1 MNECPRQ
8 VKPIHS
14 IRQIAPEHYLTPE
27 YSLAQAEAAEYSLA
41 PEYSVAE
48 AAEYSLVPEYSLAK
62 AEAPEYSLAKAED
75 PSTYMQSP
83 SWERLPIDILN
94 IVLEYNGYY
103 KLRNGK
109 HMRQLEKKRMN
120 AIRTIPTIT
129 MYLPNLTHVNL
140 DSRYEVNYIKTI
152 EGKTYKNT
160 IRTIVLEDHVVWV
173 MTSYALSPLNYM
185 YRGRMGLGEQQVKT
199 ERFVVYE

>member
-1 MNECPRQ
+1 MKEHPPQ
-8 VKPIHS
+8 VKPIPS
-14 IRQIAPEHYLTPE
+14 IRQIA
-27 YSLAQAEAAEYSLA
+27 A
-41 PEYSVAE
+41 EYSVAE
-48 AAEYSLVPEYSLAK
+48 AQAK
-62 AEAPEYSLAKAED
+62 AEEPA
-75 PSTYMQSP
+75 TYMQQNP
-83 SWERLPIDILN
+83 WERLPTDILN

-173 MTSYALSPLNYM
+173 MTCYALSPLNYM

>member
-1 MNECPRQ
+1 MKEHPPQ
-8 VKPIHS
+8 VKPIPS
-14 IRQIAPEHYLTPE
+14 IRQIAPEH
-27 YSLAQAEAAEYSLA
+27 SLAQAEAPEYSLA

-48 AAEYSLVPEYSLAK
+48 EPIAATATATVTRTHIQPNPWS
-62 AEAPEYSLAKAED
+62 
-75 PSTYMQSP
+75 
-83 SWERLPIDILN
+83 RLPTDILN

-152 EGKTYKNT
+152 AGKTYKNT

-173 MTSYALSPLNYM
+173 MTCYAIAPLNYM
-185 YRGRMGLGEQQVKT
+185 FRGRMGWGEPQVKT
-199 ERFVVYE
+199 EKFVVYE

>member
-1 MNECPRQ
+1 MNECPPQ
-8 VKPIHS
+8 VKPIPS
-14 IRQIAPEHYLTPE
+14 IRQIAAEHYV
-27 YSLAQAEAAEYSLA
+27 A

-48 AAEYSLVPEYSLAK
+48 AVEYSVVQSEAAEYSVAEPE
-62 AEAPEYSLAKAED
+62 
-75 PSTYMQSP
+75 TYMQP
-83 SWERLPIDILN
+83 TPWERLPIDILN

-140 DSRYEVNYIKTI
+140 DSRYELNYIKTI

-173 MTSYALSPLNYM
+173 MTCYALSPLNYM
-185 YRGRMGLGEQQVKT
+185 YRGRMGLGEPQVKT

>member
-1 MNECPRQ
+1 MKEHPPQ
-8 VKPIHS
+8 VKPIPS
-14 IRQIAPEHYLTPE
+14 IRQIAPEYSVAPE
-27 YSLAQAEAAEYSLA
+27 YSLAQAEAEE
-41 PEYSVAE
+41 PI
-48 AAEYSLVPEYSLAK
+48 AATSAATATV
-62 AEAPEYSLAKAED
+62 
-75 PSTYMQSP
+75 TRTHMQPNPWS
-83 SWERLPIDILN
+83 RLPTDILN

-152 EGKTYKNT
+152 AGKTYKNT

-173 MTSYALSPLNYM
+173 MTSYALYALSPLNYM
-185 YRGRMGLGEQQVKT
+185 YRGRMGLGEPQVKT
-199 ERFVVYE
+199 EKFVVYE

>member
-1 MNECPRQ
+1 MNECPPQ
-8 VKPIHS
+8 VKPIPS
-14 IRQIAPEHYLTPE
+14 IRQISPEHYL
-27 YSLAQAEAAEYSLA
+27 AEAEAEEPFDSL
-41 PEYSVAE
+41 PEQE
-48 AAEYSLVPEYSLAK
+48 PE
-62 AEAPEYSLAKAED
+62 PETHIH
-75 PSTYMQSP
+75 PTP
-83 SWERLPIDILN
+83 WERLPTDILN

-185 YRGRMGLGEQQVKT
+185 YRGRMGLGEPQVKT
-199 ERFVVYE
+199 ENFVVYE

>member
-1 MNECPRQ
+1 MNECPPQ
-8 VKPIHS
+8 VKPIPS
-14 IRQIAPEHYLTPE
+14 IRQIAPE
-27 YSLAQAEAAEYSLA
+27 
-41 PEYSVAE
+41 YSVAE
-48 AAEYSLVPEYSLAK
+48 TPEHYVAK
-62 AEAPEYSLAKAED
+62 VEEPAN
-75 PSTYMQSP
+75 YMQSP

-173 MTSYALSPLNYM
+173 MTSYAVSPLNYM
-185 YRGRMGLGEQQVKT
+185 YRGRMGLGEPQVKT